1 MTEEQAST
9 VRAAGNATWRLL
21 GYLRPY
27 RRQVTIAYVAMLLGT
42 GLNLIVPQVI
52 AWAIDYGLD
61 QDQASYLFLA
71 GGIIMGIALVRGL
84 LGFGQRYYG
93 EWLTHRV
100 AYDLRNDFYNAVQ
113 YQPFAFHDQSHTG
126 DLMSRATG
134 DIAESE
140 RFVGIGLMD
149 LLATLLLLVGVV
161 AAMLLQSVPLALLAL
176 IPLPILLI
184 TTCLLYTSRCV

>member
-1 MTEEQAST
+1 MTNEQT
-9 VRAAGNATWRLL
+9 VTVGPAGGPTWRLL

-27 RRQVTIAYVAMLLGT
+27 RRQVSIAYLTMLLGT

-71 GGIIMGIALVRGL
+71 GGIIMGIALVRGV

-100 AYDLRNDFYNAVQ
+100 AYDLRNDFFNAVQ
-113 YQPFAFHDQSHTG
+113 YPVSYTHLTLPTS
-126 DLMSRATG
+126 DL
-134 DIAESE
+134 
-140 RFVGIGLMD
+140 V
-149 LLATLLLLVGVV
+149 
-161 AAMLLQSVPLALLAL
+161 
-176 IPLPILLI
+176 
-184 TTCLLYTSRCV
+184 